1 MTGPRRQCGRLPG
14 RILGA
19 LALGAAVG
27 YAGAPANAFDEPDGE
42 KVALKACEQ
51 KLCSMVVGKSAT
63 GEDLSCA
70 LSKTWA
76 GTKIK
81 EGIEKQK
88 LTWSFG
94 DARCSVTIAAKRPEI
109 IDAVSK
115 PDHTLQFDAQTVKC
129 EVERDKEIT
138 PINIT
143 LAPKLQFKNGKAE
156 KAWLNVTTIE
166 APTVVKG
173 AIWTAAQ
180 LEQNFGLF
188 HGIMISEINEFI
200 GQKCP
205 KAVAGN

>member
-1 MTGPRRQCGRLPG
+1 MSKRVAMA
-14 RILGA
+14 GA
-19 LALGAAVG
+19 MALLATAGAAH
-27 YAGAPANAFDEPDGE
+27 ALDETADE
-42 KVALKACEQ
+42 RVQLKACEQ
-51 KLCSMVVGKSAT
+51 RLCTMVVGKAAA
-63 GEDLSCA
+63 GEDLQCA

-76 GTKIK
+76 SSKIK
-81 EGIEKQK
+81 EGIERQK

-94 DARCSVTIAAKRPEI
+94 DARCTVGIAAKRA
-109 IDAVSK
+109 DVVGAVSK
-115 PDHTLQFDAQTVKC
+115 PDHTLQFDPHTVKC
-129 EVERDKEIT
+129 EVEKDKEIT

-143 LAPKLQFKNGKAE
+143 LAPKLQFKGGKAE

-166 APTVVKG
+166 APAVVKG

-188 HGIMISEINEFI
+188 HGLMIAEINEFI

>member
-1 MTGPRRQCGRLPG
+1 MMREHMILRTVLGPAAAGMAMG
-14 RILGA
+14 
-19 LALGAAVG
+19 LALLAAG
-27 YAGAPANAFDEPDGE
+27 EAAAFEEPADE
-42 KVALKACEQ
+42 KTALKACEQ
-51 KLCSMVVGKSAT
+51 KLCSMVVGKAA
-63 GEDLSCA
+63 GGDDLSCA

-76 GTKIK
+76 GAKIK

-88 LTWSFG
+88 LSWSFG
-94 DARCSVTIAAKRPEI
+94 DARCTVAIGAKRA
-109 IDAVSK
+109 DVVGAVSK
-115 PDHTLQFDAQTVKC
+115 PDHTLQFDPHTVKC
-129 EVERDKEIT
+129 EVEREKEIT

-143 LAPKLQFKNGKAE
+143 LAPKLQFKGGKAE

-166 APTVVKG
+166 APAVVKG

-188 HGIMISEINEFI
+188 HGLMIAEINEFI